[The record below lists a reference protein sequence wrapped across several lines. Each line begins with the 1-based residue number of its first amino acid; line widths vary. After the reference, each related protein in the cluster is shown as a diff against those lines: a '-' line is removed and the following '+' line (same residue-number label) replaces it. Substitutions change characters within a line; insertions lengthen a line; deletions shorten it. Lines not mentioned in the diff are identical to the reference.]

1 MSNTTLSTDSPST
14 DGSRTDTLT
23 APRPT
28 PVPEVRRRRWQP
40 RWVLVLVLLLAVGLT
55 LGVKAVGARAGDVRS
70 GTEAVSAQE
79 FAAHTGITVTLLG
92 VTAGGGMVEF
102 RYQVVDPDKAALV
115 LHDDTKRP
123 VLVAEGSGET
133 LAMVSRPHSHKA
145 ELQLGGTYFFLMA
158 NTRNAL
164 RDGTKV
170 SVIIGDVRL
179 EHVVARS

>member
-1 MSNTTLSTDSPST
+1 MS
-14 DGSRTDTLT
+14 TDTLT

-28 PVPEVRRRRWQP
+28 PEPEVRRRRRWQP
-40 RWVLVLVLLLAVGLT
+40 RWVLVLVLLLTVALV
-55 LGVKAVGARAGDVRS
+55 VGARAVAAGGGDVRS

-79 FAAHTGITVTLLG
+79 FAAHTGISVTLLG
-92 VTAGGGMVEF
+92 VIAGGGMIQF

-115 LHDDTKRP
+115 LHDDARRP

-145 ELQLGGTYFFLMA
+145 DLQLGGTYFFLMA

-170 SVIIGDVRL
+170 TVIIGDVRL
-179 EHVVARS
+179 EHLVARS